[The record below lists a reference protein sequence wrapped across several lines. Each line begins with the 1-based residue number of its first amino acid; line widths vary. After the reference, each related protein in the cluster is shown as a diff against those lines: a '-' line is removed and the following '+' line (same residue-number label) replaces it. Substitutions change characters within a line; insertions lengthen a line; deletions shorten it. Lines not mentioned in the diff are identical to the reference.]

1 MTDEMLE
8 LARANQREAGVE
20 NVEFLKGTIEDVP
33 LPDDSVDVVISN
45 CVINLSGD
53 KPRRVPGGGAGPAAR
68 RAVRGH
74 ATSSPTP
81 TWTTRRVATWRSG
94 PAASPARSPSEEFRA
109 SCEAAGFEDVEIRET
124 HRVHEQAGSAI
135 IRARAPAHEHCRDA
149 DPQGPRSS
157 STSTG
162 STPTGRRRTSTSS
175 RDPADW
181 AGLEDGERDLL
192 YFVLSSLMVAE
203 ERIST
208 QFCGLV
214 LAQDDE
220 EEGSFLSTQLVDE
233 VRHMQFYARFQN
245 EVIADP
251 AAIAAHVAR
260 AREVLGE
267 PFKQVFDE
275 ALVEAHDRLRLDPRN
290 REAKVDFVTI
300 YHMVIEGTLG
310 LTASH
315 FLLDFLREREL
326 LPGFVDGYGRIAA
339 DEQRHIAYGTWFLRE
354 AVAADPQMADVIRE
368 QISELLPAVAESISP
383 PSEGAW
389 DVLGVEEG
397 ALAEFALGALNRRLA
412 LIGAPLDG

>member
-1 MTDEMLE
+1 MATASLK
-8 LARANQREAGVE
+8 NPQRLYLDWEHVQ
-20 NVEFLKGTIEDVP
+20 
-33 LPDDSVDVVISN
+33 
-45 CVINLSGD
+45 
-53 KPRRVPGGGAGPAAR
+53 
-68 RAVRGH
+68 
-74 ATSSPTP
+74 
-81 TWTTRRVATWRSG
+81 W
-94 PAASPARSPSEEFRA
+94 ASQ
-109 SCEAAGFEDVEIRET
+109 DI
-124 HRVHEQAGSAI
+124 
-135 IRARAPAHEHCRDA
+135 DL
-149 DPQGPRSS
+149 
-157 STSTG
+157 
-162 STPTGRRRTSTSS
+162 S

-181 AGLEDGERDLL
+181 AGLKGEERELL

-220 EEGSFLSTQLVDE
+220 EEGSYLSTQLVDE

-260 AREVLGE
+260 ARELLGDAFE
-267 PFKQVFDE
+267 RVFDQ
-275 ALVEAHDRLRLDPRN
+275 ALVRAHDRLRRDPTD
-290 REAKVDFVTI
+290 REAKVRFVTI

-315 FLLDFLREREL
+315 FILDYLREHDL
-326 LPGFVDGYGRIAA
+326 LPGFADGYGLIAS

-354 AVAADPQMADVIRE
+354 AVAADPEMAEMIRD
-368 QISELLPAVAESISP
+368 QIRELLPALAESISP

-412 LIGAPLDG
+412 VIGAALDG